1 MEQRTIIRLRDQAV
15 QKFGHKPYLRDK
27 NDQGWGSITFR
38 QAAELS
44 DVLATAFVGRGFS
57 AGDRAVI
64 IAEGR
69 SEWVLSELAL
79 FRAGCVSVPLSL
91 KLLSEEI
98 PFRINHSGSRAV
110 FFSHITWEKV
120 LSVRD
125 KFDHDLLYICLD
137 DKPELLDRI
146 AAAGSLKRGESLVSF
161 GELLAEGRAAADT
174 YAGEMAARL
183 ERMDENDTVNICYTS
198 GTTGNPKGIMLT
210 HLNYWANVEGACA
223 TVHIPLGWRTLVIL
237 PIDHS
242 FAHTVAL
249 FTAFVRCISLFF
261 VDARGGAGSILRNI
275 PVNLVETNPHF
286 ILTVPAITGNFMKKM
301 KAGVA
306 AKGEGINRLFL
317 NGLNAGIRWHGNGF
331 DRPGFGTRLGSFFP
345 YAVASL
351 LVFPKLRK
359 IFGKN
364 LKFCIGGGALL
375 DVKQQ
380 EFFNAIGVPVY
391 QGYGLTEASP
401 IISANAPKSHK
412 FGTSGNI
419 LPNVELK
426 VVDDN
431 RKDLPPGIKGELV
444 IRAESVM
451 KGYFNNPEAT
461 AQTLDG
467 GWLYTGDLGYV
478 EASGMLMV
486 VGREK
491 ALLISG
497 DGEKYSP
504 EEIEEAITNC
514 TDWIEQVMIWCDHK
528 NYTTALIVPNREK
541 LKKGSDP
548 EELLRNLG
556 NELVAF
562 RNDPAFRDKF
572 PPQWIPAV
580 FQLLAEPFTEQ
591 NQMINSTMKMVRY
604 RITEAYRDRIDYM
617 YTDEGKSVVNPRNL
631 EALEDLLS

>member
-1 MEQRTIIRLRDQAV
+1 MEQRTIIRLRDQAAI
-15 QKFGHKPYLRDK
+15 KFGEKPYLRDK
-27 NDQGWGSITFR
+27 NDQGWGAVSFR
-38 QAAELS
+38 QAADVS
-44 DVLATAFVGRGFS
+44 DRLAAALTARGFS
-57 AGDRAVI
+57 REDRAVI

-91 KLLSEEI
+91 KLLPEEI
-98 PFRINHSGSRAV
+98 PFRVNHSGSRAI

-120 LSVRD
+120 LAV
-125 KFDHDLLYICLD
+125 KGKYETEMLFVCMD
-137 DKPELLDRI
+137 DKPELLDKI
-146 AAAGSLKRGESLVSF
+146 AAAGSLKKGENLVSF
-161 GELLAEGRAAADT
+161 AMLLAEGDKAAAAQ
-174 YAGEMAARL
+174 AGELAKRL
-183 ERMDENDTVNICYTS
+183 EAMSENDTVNICYTS

-223 TVHIPLGWRTLVIL
+223 TVNIPIGWRTLVIL

-249 FTAFVRCISLFF
+249 FTAFVRCITLFF
-261 VDARGGAGSILRNI
+261 VDARGGASTIVRNI
-275 PVNLVETNPHF
+275 PANLVETNPHF
-286 ILTVPAITGNFMKKM
+286 LLTVPALTGNFMKKM
-301 KAGVA
+301 KSGVA

-317 NGLNAGIRWHGNGF
+317 GGLNAGIRRYGNGL
-331 DRPGFGTRLGSFFP
+331 DKPGFGIRFKTFFP
-345 YAVASL
+345 WAVANL

-391 QGYGLTEASP
+391 QGYGLTEAAP
-401 IISANAPKSHK
+401 IISANGPKRHK

-419 LPNVELK
+419 LPNIELM

-431 RKDLPPGIKGELV
+431 RKELPRGVRGELV

-451 KGYFNNPEAT
+451 KGYFKNPEAT
-461 AQTLDG
+461 AKALDG

-478 EASGMLMV
+478 EESGLLMV

-491 ALLISG
+491 ALLIAG

-504 EEIEEAITNC
+504 EEIEEAIVNC
-514 TDWIEQVMIWCDHK
+514 TDWIEQVMLWCDHK
-528 NYTTALIVPNREK
+528 NYTTALIVPARDK
-541 LKKGSDP
+541 LKSAGIP
-548 EELLRNLG
+548 EQVLQKLG
-556 NELVAF
+556 NELSAF
-562 RNDPAFRDKF
+562 KNDPAFRDKF
-572 PPQWIPAV
+572 PTQWTPAV
-580 FQLLAEPFTEQ
+580 YQVVSEPFTEA

-604 RITEAYRDRIDYM
+604 RITEAYRDKIEYM
-617 YTDEGKSVVNPRNL
+617 YTDEGKSIVNPKNL
-631 EALEDLLS
+631 AAVKDLIG